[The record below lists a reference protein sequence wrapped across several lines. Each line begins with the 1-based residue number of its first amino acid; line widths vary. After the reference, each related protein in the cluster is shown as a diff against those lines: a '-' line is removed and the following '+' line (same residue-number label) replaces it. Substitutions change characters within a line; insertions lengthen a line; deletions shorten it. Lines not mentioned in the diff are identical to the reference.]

1 MGNRKP
7 ESRLEVCYYDEDG
20 YLETKSS
27 YPLAGKIA
35 PIEVYAAAPDLY
47 DALDLAL
54 AAINDLYR
62 ERAHDGHCSLSEARQ
77 LYGNDGAVLAG
88 RAALRKARGE

>member
-1 MGNRKP
+1 M
-7 ESRLEVCYYDEDG
+7 LEVYERTEEWEDECCVII
-20 YLETKSS
+20 
-27 YPLAGKIA
+27 GKGHQD
-35 PIEVYAAAPDLY
+35 EVFIRDEANARLIAAAPDLY

-77 LYGNDGAVLAG
+77 MYGNDGAVIQG